1 MERMTMEDP
10 RVAEISEEWVA
21 FIDKTFEDFPDNATA
36 LSLGQFY
43 LYLLMEYQ
51 PPIDELL
58 QVLEVVINQYA
69 KVIGGGD
76 YKAKMN

>member
-1 MERMTMEDP
+1 MERMTMDDP
-10 RVAEISEEWVA
+10 RVEEISEEWSK
-21 FIDKTFEDFPDNATA
+21 FIEDHFQDFPDTATA

-58 QVLEVVINQYA
+58 QVLEMVINQYA
-69 KVIGGGD
+69 KVTVGD